1 MNNEK
6 LRAISDY
13 LKGVL
18 NLSDHVDLAMAD
30 KNIRGSILFRG
41 PNVYILAFAIVIAS
55 VGLNVNS
62 IPVIIGAMLVSPLMG
77 PIFGATLGFGTND
90 MKLIISSLKNLGLMV
105 GISIVA
111 STFYFVL
118 TPLDLQN
125 PTELLARTNP
135 TVYDVLIAL
144 FGGAAGML
152 ETARKEKG
160 TVLSGVAIATALMPP
175 LCTVGFGIATLNWH
189 YTLGALYLFC
199 INCVFISLAGF
210 LVVKLLRF
218 PVIRLADPRLE
229 RRRRWAIGILLLL
242 ILVPSIVSAISVIQN
257 NKRDIAVSHFIDEHK
272 TMGNSYIYDHK
283 TLISGKWLRKET
295 TVEIYM
301 AGESLAADQRS
312 RLIDEA
318 EQLGFTLTIK
328 DGATSQFLSERE
340 LVNMIYEQKNM
351 LGMALVLKTH
361 MKRTA
366 FCLQIVFCNEQ
377 SFFRSVLSIYN
388 TFDRK
393 SCNRWHW
400 GLLKNSLG
408 VFSSMMIPSS
418 INSTFVPTSRAK
430 PISWVTTTMVM
441 PLSASSF
448 ITSKTSPT
456 ISGSSA
462 EVGSSKS
469 ITLGFMARERTMA
482 ILCFC
487 PPESWLGN
495 ASAFS
500 FSPTLVSSVS
510 AFSLASSFPISF
522 SFVGARMIL
531 SIMDRLLNRLKF
543 WNTIPI
549 WVRTLSISTLGSV
562 MSWPSNQI
570 APLLGVSKRFRHLKK
585 VLFPEPEGPT
595 ITIFSPWW
603 T

>member
-18 NLSDHVDLAMAD
+18 NLSDHVDLEMAD

-340 LVNMIYEQKNM
+340 LVNMIYEQ
-351 LGMALVLKTH
+351 
-361 MKRTA
+361 
-366 FCLQIVFCNEQ
+366 NEQ
-377 SFFRSVLSIYN
+377 QLRSKDEQIRSLSDSLSFY
-388 TFDRK
+388 
-393 SCNRWHW
+393 
-400 GLLKNSLG
+400 
-408 VFSSMMIPSS
+408 SSRQLPSS
-418 INSTFVPTSRAK
+418 QLAREICTQFPSVTQASFARAETVETGAGASGASGAAGADRASGSAVDRASGSAGASGSERASGSAGADRVSGSAGAGAGKAAGAAKAVREEIIVIIKSETELSPEERAK
-430 PISWVTTTMVM
+430 
-441 PLSASSF
+441 LQN
-448 ITSKTSPT
+448 
-456 ISGSSA
+456 
-462 EVGSSKS
+462 
-469 ITLGFMARERTMA
+469 
-482 ILCFC
+482 
-487 PPESWLGN
+487 WLK
-495 ASAFS
+495 
-500 FSPTLVSSVS
+500 V
-510 AFSLASSFPISF
+510 
-522 SFVGARMIL
+522 
-531 SIMDRLLNRLKF
+531 RLNSENLRL
-543 WNTIPI
+543 IC
-549 WVRTLSISTLGSV
+549 
-562 MSWPSNQI
+562 Q
-570 APLLGVSKRFRHLKK
+570 
-585 VLFPEPEGPT
+585 
-595 ITIFSPWW
+595 
-603 T
+603 

>member
-18 NLSDHVDLAMAD
+18 NLSDHVDLEMAD

-340 LVNMIYEQKNM
+340 LVNMIYEQ
-351 LGMALVLKTH
+351 
-361 MKRTA
+361 
-366 FCLQIVFCNEQ
+366 NEQ
-377 SFFRSVLSIYN
+377 QLRSKDEQIRNLSDSLSFY
-388 TFDRK
+388 
-393 SCNRWHW
+393 
-400 GLLKNSLG
+400 
-408 VFSSMMIPSS
+408 SSRQLPSS
-418 INSTFVPTSRAK
+418 QLAREICTQFPSVTQASFARAETVETAAAGASTASGAAGADRASGAGASTASGAAGADRASGAAGAGAGKAAGAAKAVREEIIVIIKSETELSPEERAK
-430 PISWVTTTMVM
+430 
-441 PLSASSF
+441 LQN
-448 ITSKTSPT
+448 
-456 ISGSSA
+456 
-462 EVGSSKS
+462 
-469 ITLGFMARERTMA
+469 
-482 ILCFC
+482 
-487 PPESWLGN
+487 WLK
-495 ASAFS
+495 
-500 FSPTLVSSVS
+500 V
-510 AFSLASSFPISF
+510 
-522 SFVGARMIL
+522 
-531 SIMDRLLNRLKF
+531 RLNSENLRL
-543 WNTIPI
+543 IC
-549 WVRTLSISTLGSV
+549 
-562 MSWPSNQI
+562 Q
-570 APLLGVSKRFRHLKK
+570 
-585 VLFPEPEGPT
+585 
-595 ITIFSPWW
+595 
-603 T
+603 

>member
-18 NLSDHVDLAMAD
+18 NLSDHVDLEMAD

-77 PIFGATLGFGTND
+77 PIFGATLGFGTNE

-340 LVNMIYEQKNM
+340 LVNMIY
-351 LGMALVLKTH
+351 
-361 MKRTA
+361 
-366 FCLQIVFCNEQ
+366 
-377 SFFRSVLSIYN
+377 
-388 TFDRK
+388 
-393 SCNRWHW
+393 
-400 GLLKNSLG
+400 
-408 VFSSMMIPSS
+408 
-418 INSTFVPTSRAK
+418 
-430 PISWVTTTMVM
+430 
-441 PLSASSF
+441 
-448 ITSKTSPT
+448 
-456 ISGSSA
+456 
-462 EVGSSKS
+462 
-469 ITLGFMARERTMA
+469 
-482 ILCFC
+482 
-487 PPESWLGN
+487 
-495 ASAFS
+495 
-500 FSPTLVSSVS
+500 
-510 AFSLASSFPISF
+510 
-522 SFVGARMIL
+522 
-531 SIMDRLLNRLKF
+531 
-543 WNTIPI
+543 
-549 WVRTLSISTLGSV
+549 
-562 MSWPSNQI
+562 
-570 APLLGVSKRFRHLKK
+570 
-585 VLFPEPEGPT
+585 
-595 ITIFSPWW
+595 
-603 T
+603 